1 MYYIVSEIC
10 IGGCFQEDCF
20 YCYSQKVISAVAN
33 KSIIFNNLIKDYQ
46 KYKTFNT
53 VKPNTNP
60 NQIKKM

>member
-46 KYKTFNT
+46 IPTQTKS
-53 VKPNTNP
+53 
-60 NQIKKM
+60 KKCKVQLNF